1 MQGHKCQN
9 LTFDILVY
17 FPPYPFQLLCLIGEA
32 FDESSDEVCG
42 AVVNIRA
49 KGDKL
54 AIWTGDARKADAT
67 KAIGLV
73 LVCTVA
79 SAYVISTH

>member
-1 MQGHKCQN
+1 M
-9 LTFDILVY
+9 
-17 FPPYPFQLLCLIGEA
+17 GEA
-32 FDESSDEVCG
+32 FGENSAEVCG
-42 AVVNIRA
+42 AVVNIKE

-73 LVCTVA
+73 FLFCNA
-79 SAYVISTH
+79 A